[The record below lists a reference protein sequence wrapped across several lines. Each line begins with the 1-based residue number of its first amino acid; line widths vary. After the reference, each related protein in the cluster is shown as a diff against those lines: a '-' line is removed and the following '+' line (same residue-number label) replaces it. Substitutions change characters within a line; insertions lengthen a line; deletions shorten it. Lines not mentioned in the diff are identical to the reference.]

1 MAQGRRRVTLLAA
14 GVLLAL
20 GACAGGDGDGD
31 GDGSAVEESP
41 AVEGE
46 LPEELPGADETTADG
61 DGGAACAEAAEAAT
75 PGQAL
80 ASFPDN
86 PDTIWA
92 AEDPTTTDD
101 GLVLVTAVP
110 DTADVGYPA
119 FRFTYACT
127 DDGPVLLGAYAA
139 EGAGWSLLFTTDAPG
154 AGDLPPT
161 QE

>member
-1 MAQGRRRVTLLAA
+1 MRRARQC
-14 GVLLAL
+14 AL
-20 GACAGGDGDGD
+20 
-31 GDGSAVEESP
+31 
-41 AVEGE
+41 
-46 LPEELPGADETTADG
+46 DG
-61 DGGAACAEAAEAAT
+61 DGGAQCAAAAETAT
-75 PGQAL
+75 PGDAL

-92 AEDPTTTDD
+92 AEDPTTTDA

-119 FRFTYACT
+119 FRFAYACT

-154 AGDLPPT
+154 AADLPPT